1 MEKVADSGH
10 PAPKESLRRTLPTS
24 MSTHFAAHGSV
35 DVQRLQKQH
44 SVPETLADKEDATGP
59 GAGGGPGTGTPAS
72 EEEHDGCRLYERARI
87 RALTEERARVQ
98 KKTFTKWVN
107 MQLERA
113 ALLPLD
119 DLYVDLRDGR
129 VLLKLLE
136 ILTGERMVSARPSPL
151 PSLPLPTSP
160 LFPPS
165 AHLSPL
171 PSPLASRPM
180 LLVGT
185 YFRNGPVPTVSRLV

>member
-44 SVPETLADKEDATGP
+44 SVPETLADKEDATG
-59 GAGGGPGTGTPAS
+59 AGGGTGRAGPGTPAS

-151 PSLPLPTSP
+151 PS
-160 LFPPS
+160 
-165 AHLSPL
+165 
-171 PSPLASRPM
+171 PLASRPM